1 MRKYRIVSFLL
12 LICLLFSSVQTFNVE
27 TVYATGE
34 NLPPGTGDVK
44 KWWDKVQERERIGEV
59 EPDLIAA
66 VKDITGATKNQE
78 IQASIVGIVIA
89 GLRLDGY
96 SSEAIAGVLANM
108 QHESGFNPMAWIYT
122 PISDWSCYEAFLA
135 GEKEYTYNFTDSRSV
150 EGGFGLCQ
158 WTFGRHVNFSN
169 YCKDSGQA
177 HILVRGAYKT
187 TKGGG
192 TQSETYACG
201 AGTQIAFLIQ
211 EGNEGWQFGNAKKV
225 GLLILGDVK
234 EFKALSSAEDA
245 AMYWCTC
252 WEIPQNMETE
262 AKDRAADANAWLQ
275 IVNGK
280 YDWSKYIDKTQ
291 ASIVAKQLV
300 GAGYWNEEQ
309 LGAFCRVLEINVDNI
324 LTLATR
330 EGLGF
335 NEMEGLA
342 TWERNNKY
350 DNEDNGLIGWL
361 RRIIMIMGI
370 IFIIWVTFIYCAY
383 WFDRINNLFY
393 IDALGILTLG
403 HLHISETEEEC
414 TFRLKNLGKEDR
426 KTVNHRAI
434 LFICLIGVA
443 FGVLII
449 SGWFY
454 VVLRKW
460 IWWIQRLLRK
470 V

>member
-12 LICLLFSSVQTFNVE
+12 LICLLFSSVQTFNAE
-27 TVYATGE
+27 TVYATEQEGATPGE
-34 NLPPGTGDVK
+34 L
-44 KWWDKVQERERIGEV
+44 WEWMQEQKAKEEV
-59 EPDLIAA
+59 EPDLVAA
-66 VKDITGATKNQE
+66 VKDITGTPKNE
-78 IQASIVGIVIA
+78 ALQASIVGIVIA
-89 GLRLDGY
+89 GLRQDGY

-108 QHESGFNPMAWIYT
+108 QHESGFNPMIWIGK
-122 PISDWSCYEAFLA
+122 PISDWSCYAAFLE
-135 GEKEYTYNFTDSRSV
+135 GEKEYTYENPNT

-158 WTFGRHVNFSN
+158 WTFDRHVRLSN

-177 HILVRGAYKT
+177 HILVRGAYRT
-187 TKGGG
+187 SPGGG
-192 TQSETYACG
+192 TQNETYACD

-211 EGNEGWQFGNAKKV
+211 EGNEGWTQGNAKKV
-225 GLLILGDVK
+225 GLPIIDKVK
-234 EFKALSSAEDA
+234 EFKTLSSAENA
-245 AMYWCTC
+245 AMYWCLE
-252 WEIPQNMETE
+252 WERPKNMEE
-262 AKDRAADANAWLQ
+262 RAKERAANAQAWLS

-280 YDWSKYIDKTQ
+280 YDWSNYIDKTQ

-309 LGAFCRVLEINVDNI
+309 LGAYCRVLEINVDNI
-324 LTLATR
+324 LSLATR

-342 TWERNNKY
+342 AWERNIKY
-350 DNEDNGLIGWL
+350 DNEDSGLIGWL

-370 IFIIWVTFIYCAY
+370 IFIIWVTLIYCAY
-383 WFDRINNLFY
+383 WFDRVNPFY

-403 HLHISETEEEC
+403 HLHMSETEEEC
-414 TFRLKNLGKEDR
+414 TFRAKNLGKGDR

>member
-12 LICLLFSSVQTFNVE
+12 LICLLFSSVQSFNVE
-27 TVYATGE
+27 TVYAT
-34 NLPPGTGDVK
+34 DQ
-44 KWWDKVQERERIGEV
+44 DIGEWWAEEQRKKAEAEA

-66 VKDITGATKNQE
+66 VKDITGATKNE
-78 IQASIVGIVIA
+78 DIQASVVGIVIA
-89 GLRLDGY
+89 GLRQDGY
-96 SSEAIAGVLANM
+96 TPEAIAGVLANM
-108 QHESGFNPMAWIYT
+108 QHESGFNPMVWIYT

-158 WTFGRHVNFSN
+158 WTYDRHVNFSN

-177 HILVRGAYKT
+177 HILVRGAYRT
-187 TKGGG
+187 SSGGG

-211 EGNEGWQFGNAKKV
+211 EGNEGWSQGNAKKV
-225 GLLILGDVK
+225 GLPIINGAS
-234 EFKALSSAEDA
+234 EFKTLNSAENA
-245 AMYWCTC
+245 AMYWCLE
-252 WEIPQNMETE
+252 WERPKNMEE
-262 AKDRAADANAWLQ
+262 RAKERAANAQAWLS

-280 YDWSKYIDKTQ
+280 YDWSNYIDKTQ

-324 LTLATR
+324 LSLATR

-342 TWERNNKY
+342 AWERNIKY
-350 DNEDNGLIGWL
+350 DNEDSGLIGWL

-370 IFIIWVTFIYCAY
+370 IFIIWVTLIYCAY
-383 WFDRINNLFY
+383 WFDRVNPFY

-403 HLHISETEEEC
+403 HLHMSETEEEC
-414 TFRLKNLGKEDR
+414 TFRAKNLGKGDR